1 MSMVEG
7 AVSRNIVER
16 VKNICLSPDAE
27 WSVIDHES
35 ASTSSLITGYVVP
48 LAAVN
53 AVAAFIGRSII
64 GITLPFVGGTY
75 RVPIVSG
82 LVVAI
87 LSVVMTVV
95 GVVVCGYVID
105 ALAPT
110 FGAQKSNLQAMKVAT
125 YAPTAAW
132 VAGILQIIPALSL
145 LAILGALYTLYLLY
159 LGLPKLM
166 KCPQDKAV
174 GYTVV
179 VVLATIVIF
188 FVVSMVSTMFLANPL
203 APNLNLVQ

>member
-1 MSMVEG
+1 MSMVDG
-7 AVSRNIVER
+7 AVGRSLIER
-16 VKNICLSPDAE
+16 VKNICVSPDAE
-27 WSVIDHES
+27 WSVIDGES
-35 ASTSSLITGYVVP
+35 ASTGSLITGYVVP
-48 LAAVN
+48 LAVVN
-53 AVAAFIGRSII
+53 AVAAFIGRSIV
-64 GITLPFVGGTY
+64 GVTLPFVGGTY

-82 LVVAI
+82 LVAAV
-87 LSVVMTVV
+87 LGVVLTVV
-95 GVVVCGYVID
+95 GVVVCASVID

-110 FGAQKSNLQAMKVAT
+110 FGAQKNNMQAIKVAA

-132 VAGILQIIPALSL
+132 VAGILQIIPALAL

-166 KCPQDKAV
+166 KCPPDKAM

-188 FVVSMVSTMFLANPL
+188 FVISMVSTMFLANPL
-203 APNLNLVQ
+203 TPNLVQ

>member
-1 MSMVEG
+1 MSMVDS
-7 AVSRNIVER
+7 AASRSIIER

-27 WSVIDHES
+27 WSVIDHEN
-35 ASTSSLITGYVVP
+35 ASTAGLITGYVVP
-48 LAAVN
+48 LAVVN
-53 AVAAFIGRSII
+53 AVAAFIGRSIV
-64 GITLPFVGGTY
+64 GVSLPFVGGTY
-75 RVPIVSG
+75 RAPFVNG

-87 LSVVMTVV
+87 LSVVLTVV
-95 GVVVCGYVID
+95 GVVVCGFVID

-110 FGAQKSNLQAMKVAT
+110 FGAQKNNTQALKVAT

-132 VAGILQIIPALSL
+132 VAGILQIIPALSV
-145 LAILGALYTLYLLY
+145 LAILGALYTLYVLY

-166 KCPQDKAV
+166 KCPQDKAI

-188 FVVSMVSTMFLANPL
+188 FVVSVVSTMFLANPL
-203 APNLNLVQ
+203 APNLVQ

>member
-1 MSMVEG
+1 MSMVDS
-7 AVSRNIVER
+7 AVSRSLIER

-27 WSVIDHES
+27 WSVIDHET
-35 ASTSSLITGYVVP
+35 ASTSGLITGYVVP

-64 GITLPFVGGTY
+64 GVTLPFVGGTY
-75 RVPIVSG
+75 RAPFVSG

-95 GVVVCGYVID
+95 GVVVCGLVID

-110 FGAQKSNLQAMKVAT
+110 FGAQKNNTQALKVAT
-125 YAPTAAW
+125 YTPTAAW

-145 LAILGALYTLYLLY
+145 LAILGALYSLYLLY

-166 KCPQDKAV
+166 KCPQDKAM
-174 GYTVV
+174 GYTLVV
-179 VVLATIVIF
+179 VIATIVIF
-188 FVVSMVSTMFLANPL
+188 FVVSMVSTMFLVNPL
-203 APNLNLVQ
+203 APALVQ